1 MRKKNSNVL
10 SADAEGASNSY
21 GVGVGVGASRGDVDG
36 MYEGAKAFIRHR
48 GESNGKWG
56 RVFE

>member
-1 MRKKNSNVL
+1 MRKKKSNVL

-21 GVGVGVGASRGDVDG
+21 GVGVGASRGDVDG

-48 GESNGKWG
+48 GESNGKRG
-56 RVFE
+56 RVSE